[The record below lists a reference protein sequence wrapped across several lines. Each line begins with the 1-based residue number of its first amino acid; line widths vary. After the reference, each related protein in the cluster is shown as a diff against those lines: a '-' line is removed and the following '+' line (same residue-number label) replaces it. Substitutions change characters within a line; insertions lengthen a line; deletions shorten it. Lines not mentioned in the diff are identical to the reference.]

1 MDNSDTSL
9 LLSLKHTQPTIRVS
23 AMEHLMGV
31 VTSGQVGQ
39 ETSLGF
45 LYVQEV
51 NTPHIVSHD
60 SLVKLTSASLQC

>member
-31 VTSGQVGQ
+31 ITSGEVG
-39 ETSLGF
+39 
-45 LYVQEV
+45 
-51 NTPHIVSHD
+51 HD
-60 SLVKLTSASLQC
+60 T